1 LIHPSSVIRDPSSVN
16 DDSELFIFC
25 SFSGKGF
32 ISYFFILRQNQQL
45 FQQQKQQQQ
54 QRRRDIRHN
63 GTQNNDVLHTG
74 LNCYVQYQSIHQ
86 NVMLSAA
93 FLMVMLSVQLFLVS
107 EY

>member
-1 LIHPSSVIRDPSSVN
+1 MIRHPLTTIRNYSFFVASVEK
-16 DDSELFIFC
+16 DSFPIFLF
-25 SFSGKGF
+25 
-32 ISYFFILRQNQQL
+32 LRQNRQL

-63 GTQNNDVLHTG
+63 GTKNNDVLHIG